1 MQQLKS
7 VCVKGVFMTRE
18 FLKNLGITEKETID
32 EIMKEHGTTIEKT
45 KTTTDEKIKADYE
58 KQISERDK
66 QLEELKKVD
75 VTAYE
80 QKIKEIQEE
89 NLKSK
94 SDFENQLKQTKIN
107 LSIENA
113 LIKAGAKNAQV
124 FKSMVDTTKIIVDND
139 KIIGLDEQLETIKKD
154 YSWGFG
160 AEQEVITTGQ
170 QQTPNNQLTADEQ
183 YIQSKYK
190 DNPYYKG

>member
-1 MQQLKS
+1 M
-7 VCVKGVFMTRE
+7 CKGVFMTRE

-45 KTTTDEKIKADYE
+45 KTTAEEKIKSDYE

-94 SDFENQLKQTKIN
+94 SDFENQLKQTKID

-160 AEQEVITTGQ
+160 TEQEIITTGQ
-170 QQTPNNQLTADEQ
+170 QQQPNVTQPSLSDT
-183 YIQSKYK
+183 I
-190 DNPYYKG
+190 KGAMFGKS

>member
-1 MQQLKS
+1 MKREDLKDLELS
-7 VCVKGVFMTRE
+7 KEAIDKIMELHGKDIEST
-18 FLKNLGITEKETID
+18 KAKTE
-32 EIMKEHGTTIEKT
+32 
-45 KTTTDEKIKADYE
+45 EKIKTEFE

-75 VTAYE
+75 VASYE
-80 QKIKEIQEE
+80 KKIKEIQEE

-94 SDFENQLKQTKIN
+94 TDFENQLKQTKID

-113 LIKAGAKNAQV
+113 LIKAGAKDAQV

-139 KIIGLDEQLETIKKD
+139 KIIGLDEQLESIKKD
-154 YSWGFG
+154 YAWGFG
-160 AEQEVITTGQ
+160 TEQEILTTGQ

-190 DNPYYKG
+190 DNPYFKG

>member
-18 FLKNLGITEKETID
+18 FLKNLELSKDAID
-32 EIMKEHGTTIEKT
+32 KIMELHGKDIEAT
-45 KTTTDEKIKADYE
+45 KSKVDEKIKADYE

-75 VTAYE
+75 VASYE

-94 SDFENQLKQTKIN
+94 SDFENQLKQTKID
-107 LSIENA
+107 LTIENA
-113 LIKAGAKNAQV
+113 LIKAGAKDAKLL
-124 FKSMVDTTKIIVDND
+124 KSMIATDKIIIDND
-139 KIIGLDEQLETIKKD
+139 KTIGLDEQLADIKKSHGWAFAD
-154 YSWGFG
+154 
-160 AEQEVITTGQ
+160 EQTSITTGQ
-170 QQTPNNQLTADEQ
+170 PQQPNTPQPSLSDVISGAMFGK
-183 YIQSKYK
+183 S
-190 DNPYYKG
+190 

>member
-1 MQQLKS
+1 MKREDLKDLELS
-7 VCVKGVFMTRE
+7 KEVIDKIMELHGKDIEST
-18 FLKNLGITEKETID
+18 KAKTE
-32 EIMKEHGTTIEKT
+32 
-45 KTTTDEKIKADYE
+45 EKIKSDYE

-94 SDFENQLKQTKIN
+94 TDFENQLKQTKID

-113 LIKAGAKNAQV
+113 LIKAGAKDAKLL
-124 FKSMVDTTKIIVDND
+124 KSMIATDKIIIDNE
-139 KIIGLDEQLETIKKD
+139 KTIGLDEQLADIKKSHGWAFAD
-154 YSWGFG
+154 D
-160 AEQEVITTGQ
+160 QTTITTGQ
-170 QQTPNNQLTADEQ
+170 PQQPNT
-183 YIQSKYK
+183 IQSSLADAINGKMFGS
-190 DNPYYKG
+190 N

>member
-45 KTTTDEKIKADYE
+45 KTTADEEIKADYE

-89 NLKSK
+89 NSKSK
-94 SDFENQLKQTKIN
+94 TDYENQLKQTKID

-160 AEQEVITTGQ
+160 AEQEIITTGQ
-170 QQTPNNQLTADEQ
+170 QQTPNDQLSADEQ